1 MTSHADPDRARQIR
15 RLYRLGMSVQ
25 AATDAVDADRVTMAL
40 VDHLTGGPRTFTR
53 EEAAARAG
61 LPVHVAATIDRVAGV
76 GDDTRYSESGIHHLA
91 LLARLLQ
98 FLPEEQVMEQVRA
111 DIPIL
116 RALALRTLDT
126 ARTVF
131 IDAARREHPD
141 PVDAGV
147 ALSEVAKPLLDLS
160 TELIGAS
167 YRRVI
172 LELMTSD
179 IVVESLRSEGETVD
193 VAVGFVDVV
202 GYTSLSARVD
212 PGGLDEVLTRFESD
226 CQAVVEAHPAVSLVK
241 FMGDAGMFVAL
252 DPVELATALFELV
265 TARQDGDEEE
275 SIPTSAGMAH
285 GAALLRGGDYFGPPV
300 NEAARLTDL
309 ARRNSVLV
317 SDQLKD
323 QLSDHF
329 HLRRLAPV
337 SLHGIGRRRPYAL
350 RRAQDED

>member
-15 RLYRLGMSVQ
+15 RLFRLGMSVQ

-40 VDHLTGGPRTFTR
+40 VDHLIGGGRDFTR
-53 EEAAARAG
+53 EEAAGRAG
-61 LPVHVAATIDRVAGV
+61 LSLHVAETIDRVAGV
-76 GDDTRYSESGIHHLA
+76 GDDARYSESGIHHLA
-91 LLARLLQ
+91 LIARLLQ
-98 FLPEEQVMEQVRA
+98 VLPEEEVLEQIRA

-131 IDAARREHPD
+131 IDAARRDHPD

-160 TELIGAS
+160 SELVGAS

-212 PGGLDEVLTRFESD
+212 PSGLDEVLTRFESD

-252 DPVELATALFELV
+252 DPVELATALFGLV
-265 TARQDGDEEE
+265 SDRADDDEE
-275 SIPTSAGMAH
+275 SIPTSAGIAH
-285 GAALLRGGDYFGPPV
+285 GPALLRGGDYFGPPV

-309 ARRNSVLV
+309 ARRHSVLV
-317 SDQLKD
+317 SDQLKEP
-323 QLSDHF
+323 LSGDF
-329 HLRRLAPV
+329 DLRRLAPV

-350 RRAQDED
+350 RRAQDDG